1 MKNSIFLKKMEILYF
16 EVISLF
22 FLPRTD
28 LALEDAKNDSKE
40 LIEFEKNGIKIQ
52 KIVVDSETSKRYKK
66 KEGIYYS
73 LTTDAM
79 VDLAHDECSNVSE
92 VVKEILEDIYLEFGL
107 NMSSYILV
115 VGLGNDEVTPDS
127 LGPKVIKKLLVT
139 KHFFDLD
146 QLDENLGVVGA
157 LSPGVMGQT
166 GIETSDIIK
175 ALVKKTKPDLVLVV
189 DALASRSLY
198 RINRTIQI
206 STAGIN
212 PGSGVGNKRKEI
224 SMKTLGVP
232 VVAIGVP
239 TVVDVISIFN
249 DTLDFVAST
258 KEEAK
263 LEYNEYDVKEA
274 LSESNLDFMV
284 TPKEIDEVMNMLSD
298 VISKGINTSIH
309 NLNAYE

>member
-1 MKNSIFLKKMEILYF
+1 MLANLYIG
-16 EVISLF
+16 VIILF

-28 LALEDAKNDSKE
+28 LAVEDTKSGSKDLYE
-40 LIEFEKNGIKIQ
+40 YEKNGIKIQ
-52 KIVVDSETSKRYKK
+52 KITVDSEGAKRYKK

-73 LTTDAM
+73 LTTDAI
-79 VDLAHDECSNVSE
+79 VNLDHDECSIVSD
-92 VVKEILEDIYLEFGL
+92 VVKDILEDIYQEYNLTLE
-107 NMSSYILV
+107 SYILV
-115 VGLGNDEVTPDS
+115 VGLGNDDVTPDS
-127 LGPKVIKKLLVT
+127 LGPKVIKKLFVT
-139 KHFFDLD
+139 KHFSDLGE
-146 QLDENLGVVGA
+146 LEPNLGIIGA
-157 LSPGVMGQT
+157 ISPGVMGQT
-166 GIETSDIIK
+166 GIETGDIVK
-175 ALVKKTKPDLVLVV
+175 ALVKKTKPDLVLVI

-206 STAGIN
+206 TTAGIN

-249 DTLDFVAST
+249 DTLDFVASVN
-258 KEEAK
+258 EEPK

-274 LSESNLDFMV
+274 LSESNLDYMV

-309 NLNAYE
+309 DLSVYE

>member
-1 MKNSIFLKKMEILYF
+1 MARGSFVYF
-16 EVISLF
+16 FEY
-22 FLPRTD
+22 
-28 LALEDAKNDSKE
+28 
-40 LIEFEKNGIKIQ
+40 EKNGIKIQ
-52 KIVVDSETSKRYKK
+52 KITIDSNNSKIYKK

-73 LTTDAM
+73 LTTEAIVSLD
-79 VDLAHDECSNVSE
+79 HDECSRISDVI
-92 VVKEILEDIYLEFGL
+92 KEILEDIYLEYNL
-107 NMSSYILV
+107 TMESYILV

-139 KHFFDLD
+139 KHFYDLG
-146 QLDENLGVVGA
+146 QLESNLGIVGA

-166 GIETSDIIK
+166 GIETGDIVK
-175 ALVKKTKPDLVLVV
+175 ALVKKTKPDLVLVI

-198 RINRTIQI
+198 RVNRTIQI

-224 SMKTLGVP
+224 SMKTLGIP

-249 DTLDFVAST
+249 DTLDFVANVT
-258 KEEAK
+258 EEAK

-309 NLNAYE
+309 DLSVYE

>member
-1 MKNSIFLKKMEILYF
+1 MNN
-16 EVISLF
+16 
-22 FLPRTD
+22 LPRTD
-28 LALEDAKNDSKE
+28 LASEDLES
-40 LIEFEKNGIKIQ
+40 EKKQVEEYEVNGIAVQ
-52 KIVVDSETSKRYKK
+52 KINIGPEESKKYKK

-73 LTTDAM
+73 LYTDA
-79 VDLAHDECSNVSE
+79 VILLDHDEASNISLCL
-92 VVKEILEDIYLEFGL
+92 KQILEDLYEEYGLSLE
-107 NMSSYILV
+107 SYILV

-127 LGPKVIKKLLVT
+127 LGPKVIRKLLVT
-139 KHFFDLD
+139 KHYDDLG

-157 LSPGVMGQT
+157 ISPGVMGQT

-189 DALASRSLY
+189 DALASRSLH
-198 RINRTIQI
+198 RVNRTIQV

-232 VVAIGVP
+232 VIAIGVP

-249 DTLDFVAST
+249 DTLEYVS
-258 KEEAK
+258 KVNEEEMI
-263 LEYNEYDVKEA
+263 EYNEYDVKEA
-274 LSESNLDFMV
+274 LNESNLDFMV

-298 VISKGINTSIH
+298 IISKGINTSIH
-309 NLNAYE
+309 NLSAYE